1 MNDIF
6 VNQEF
11 LVQKFAN
18 GVVNYKLISG
28 IVFQLSVFRE
38 AWIKWDDAEYPDV
51 KYTYDAA
58 VGQRVVL
65 LEIEFKSNDKEEV
78 VRERL
83 CIFNKN
89 TRQLFFFYVP
99 KRSIPRELWEYELRS
114 KAQSF
119 SDEEYKL
126 SIERI
131 SKKAKTQHEVNLL
144 GSTRHKVI
152 KIAWTCF
159 SAYVAYI
166 GYGSA
171 GIFGGIFG
179 YLLGWIVGYPFV
191 FLFYA
196 IYNKI
201 TPTSQGGESSAR
213 RLIVGRIEEIQ
224 KNLLN
229 GS

>member
-6 VNQEF
+6 ANQEF

-65 LEIEFKSNDKEEV
+65 LEIEFKSNDNKEV

-83 CIFNKN
+83 CIFNKD
-89 TRQLFFFYVP
+89 TRQLYFFYVP
-99 KRSIPRELWEYELRS
+99 ERYIPRELWQYELRS
-114 KAQSF
+114 KAQPF
-119 SDEEYKL
+119 SDKEYKL
-126 SIERI
+126 SIEKI
-131 SKKAKTQHEVNLL
+131 SKKAKTQDEINFRRSARYKL
-144 GSTRHKVI
+144 I

-159 SAYVAYI
+159 SAYMAYI
-166 GYGSA
+166 GYVSG
-171 GIFGGIFG
+171 GIFVGIFG
-179 YLLGWIVGYPFV
+179 YLFGWIVGYPFV

-201 TPTSQGGESSAR
+201 TLSAQDEESSAR
-213 RLIVGRIEEIQ
+213 RLIIGRIEEIQ

-229 GS
+229 GN